1 MKAYFIYQMLDESET
16 KRSKTYSDYTAAA
29 DAQRKFLKKN
39 KANLKF
45 CAVKFEAA

>member
-39 KANLKF
+39 MNRIKF
-45 CAVKFEAA
+45 CAVKYEAA